1 MRADV
6 EELAVRVWAAVEL
19 ETDFLGRLEAADV
32 PMVFADSRA
41 AAVGLLSLSERV
53 LMGGETKEGARP
65 FEMKDERLRAE
76 SMRRLSPQRRKSSPP
91 R

>member
-32 PMVFADSRA
+32 PTVLVDSRA
-41 AAVGLLSLSERV
+41 AAVGLLSLSEWV
-53 LMGGETKEGARP
+53 LMGKRRRREQG
-65 FEMKDERLRAE
+65 RLC
-76 SMRRLSPQRRKSSPP
+76 
-91 R
+91 